1 MNNQRIVI
9 TGIGVLSPIGIG
21 KNNYWKALAEG
32 KSGIK
37 PITLFDCSKFKVKVG
52 GEIADF
58 NAKEILGRIGLVDLD
73 RATRL
78 LSAAAKFALEDA
90 NFGINEKNTHR
101 TGVSVGTTFGSLNS
115 VAEFD
120 KTFLTEGPRYV
131 NPSKFPNTV
140 INSPASRVAI
150 RFKIKG
156 YNSTISTGFC
166 AALDAFDY
174 AVHSLRFNRAD
185 QVLVGA
191 VEEMCFQTFLGFYNL
206 GYLSGL
212 QNGTEPISRPFDK
225 NRDGIV
231 FSEGATVVVLE
242 TLDAAL
248 DRNATIYAEVV
259 SIESNFDPE
268 GFHKYN
274 KKATGIIEAMES
286 AIRKAELKPKEIDCI
301 FVNANSTQDGDMIET
316 KAIKQVFGEH
326 AEKIPIT
333 AIKSMVGESFSAS
346 GGLAV
351 VGAVGSLREG
361 FIPATINYQMR
372 DECCDLNYILKKKR
386 AKSIQNIM
394 INSFD
399 PNGANTVLILS
410 KFKRGKRH
418 D

>member
-1 MNNQRIVI
+1 MKNTRNVI

-21 KNNYWKALAEG
+21 KNDYWRALAEG
-32 KSGIK
+32 RSGIK
-37 PITLFDCSKFKVKVG
+37 PITLFDTSKLKVKVG
-52 GEIADF
+52 GEITGF
-58 NAKEILGRIGLVDLD
+58 NAKEILGRVGLVDLD

-78 LSAAAKFALEDA
+78 LSSAAKFALEDA
-90 NFGINEKNTHR
+90 DLVIDDINTHR
-101 TGVSVGTTFGSLNS
+101 IGISVGTTFGSLNS
-115 VAEFD
+115 VTEFD
-120 KTFLTEGPRYV
+120 RVFLTDGARYV

-185 QVLVGA
+185 QVLVGS

-225 NRDGIV
+225 YRDGIV

-242 TLDAAL
+242 ASDAAL
-248 DRNATIYAEVV
+248 DRNATIYAEIL

-286 AIRKAELKPKEIDCI
+286 AIRKARLKPKEIDCI
-301 FVNANSTQDGDMIET
+301 FANANSTQDGDMIET

-351 VGAVGSLREG
+351 VGALGTLQEG
-361 FIPATINYQMR
+361 IIPATINYKTK
-372 DECCDLNYILKKKR
+372 DNFCDLNYILKQTAKK
-386 AKSIQNIM
+386 IQNIM

-410 KFKRGKRH
+410 QFKGGKRY